1 MLIAHVR
8 FQVAENERERALVTL
23 MAEAATVRALAGC
36 LTFQPFAD
44 PLDPAA
50 VGVMHEWRDR
60 ECFAAYTAS
69 PGFAAMGAVL
79 RPMMTSPPI
88 SRRFDA
94 RLMDSIN

>member
-8 FQVAENERERALVTL
+8 FQVAESDRDRALVTL
-23 MAEAATVRALAGC
+23 LAEAATVRALPGC

-44 PLDPAA
+44 PLNPAA
-50 VGVMHEWRDR
+50 IGILHEWRDG

-69 PGFAAMGAVL
+69 PAFASVGAVL
-79 RPMMTSPPI
+79 RPMMTEPPV

-94 RLMDSIN
+94 RLMESIN